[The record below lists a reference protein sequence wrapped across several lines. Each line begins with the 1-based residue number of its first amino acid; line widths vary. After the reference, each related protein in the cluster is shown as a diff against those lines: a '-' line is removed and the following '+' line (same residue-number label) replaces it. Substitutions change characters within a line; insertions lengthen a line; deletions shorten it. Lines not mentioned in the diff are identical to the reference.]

1 MTNNRKLR
9 HFLTIST
16 LLLTLIASAPVLA
29 SSQGS
34 LDPNTQ
40 FYVPKPNDGA
50 KVQIADLTSSGN
62 KTDANLIRKMI
73 ETPQAVWF
81 TQGTPKTVQQNV
93 RNTVQRAAGKG
104 TVPVLVAY
112 NIPFRDCAQFS
123 AGGAT
128 SVAEYK
134 AWIDGFAAGIGNGKA
149 VVILEPDGLGIIP
162 WYNPFADRDT
172 WVTNPNYEWCQP
184 AEANQATAA
193 ADRFAMLN
201 YAVDKLKE
209 NPAHECLPRWYAQRL
224 VGRRRCCRPP
234 DPGGGCGCGRLLSER
249 LQLPPELTP
258 GEVRH
263 LGLEVHCLC
272 VTPIVLG

>member
-1 MTNNRKLR
+1 MTNLSKLK
-9 HFLTIST
+9 HIIMIGS
-16 LLLTLIASAPVLA
+16 LLTVLLASMPVLA
-29 SSQGS
+29 SPQAS

-40 FYVPKPNDGA
+40 FYVPKPNHGA
-50 KVQIADLTSSGN
+50 IEQIADLTSSGERD
-62 KTDANLIRKMI
+62 DANLIKTMI

-81 TQGTPKTVQQNV
+81 TQGTPKNVLQDV
-93 RNTVQRAAGKG
+93 RNTVQRAADKG
-104 TVPVLVAY
+104 TVPILVAY

-134 AWIDGFAAGIGNGKA
+134 AWIDGFAAGIGNAQA

-172 WVTNPNYEWCQP
+172 WVNNPNYEWCQP
-184 AEANQATAA
+184 AEANSATVA

-209 NPAHECLPRWYAQRL
+209 NPGQSVYLDGTHSA
-224 VGRRRCCRPP
+224 
-234 DPGGGCGCGRLLSER
+234 
-249 LQLPPELTP
+249 
-258 GEVRH
+258 
-263 LGLEVHCLC
+263 
-272 VTPIVLG
+272 